1 MKIPSIVSNN
11 PVLVGGVLIVGV
23 AALWIATRGAKQ
35 TGKDIGG
42 GAVDLIFGTAAGA
55 GGALYHN
62 LAAPDTNP
70 LFSFGES
77 VGETIFNW
85 TH

>member
-1 MKIPSIVSNN
+1 MKIPAIVSQN
-11 PVLVGGVLIVGV
+11 PVLIGGALIAGIAV
-23 AALWIATRGAKQ
+23 LWIATRGAKQ

-42 GAVDLIFGTAAGA
+42 GAVDLVFGTASGV

-62 LAAPDTNP
+62 LNAPDTNP
-70 LFSFGES
+70 LFAFGES

>member
-1 MKIPSIVSNN
+1 MKIPSIISNN
-11 PVLVGGVLIVGV
+11 PVLVGGALIAGI
-23 AALWIATRGAKQ
+23 AILWITTRGAKQ

-42 GAVDLIFGTAAGA
+42 GAVNLVFGTASGV
-55 GGALYHN
+55 GGALYDN
-62 LAAPDTNP
+62 LNAPDTNP
-70 LFSFGES
+70 LYSFGSS